1 MAKKQLSPEEIR
13 RWRSFQ
19 SRAAIPLRHVA
30 PNLIYRA
37 IQSGTH
43 FGIRIARWV
52 TADLCLTPE
61 GVKVRVLSNDTQAI
75 ELFEFFKSIQDEI
88 EAAIGMQIP
97 VGNWSETGEKQ
108 RSFSTPVVRPRN
120 LTIVTTHEDAENDWF
135 IEMVIRLSSVVRKLV
150 EEFKQ
155 KDKDPTL

>member
-1 MAKKQLSPEEIR
+1 MTHKPSNCLS
-13 RWRSFQ
+13 
-19 SRAAIPLRHVA
+19 
-30 PNLIYRA
+30 
-37 IQSGTH
+37 
-43 FGIRIARWV
+43 
-52 TADLCLTPE
+52 
-61 GVKVRVLSNDTQAI
+61 
-75 ELFEFFKSIQDEI
+75 FFKSIQDEI

>member
-30 PNLIYRA
+30 PNLIDRA

-97 VGNWSETGEKQ
+97 VGNWSKKGKKQ
-108 RSFSTPVVRPRN
+108 RSFSTPVVRSRD

-155 KDKDPTL
+155 QEKETTP